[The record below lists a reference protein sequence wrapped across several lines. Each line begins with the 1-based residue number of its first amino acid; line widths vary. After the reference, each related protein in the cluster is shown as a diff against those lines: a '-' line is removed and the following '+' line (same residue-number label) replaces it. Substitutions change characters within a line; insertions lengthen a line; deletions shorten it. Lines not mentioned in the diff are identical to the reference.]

1 MLEAETLMMF
11 RSLALPI
18 ALALFLMSAATA
30 HAAEFVSK
38 RGIPDAVVKSNLE
51 RLLNYVASGELK
63 PKQKLVTVTRILGK
77 EDLGFS
83 KVRVWYCARQNQQG
97 QQRDACAD
105 GVRLIRLDSGL
116 WIIRDDKSS
125 NWMVVQQ

>member
-1 MLEAETLMMF
+1 MF
-11 RSLALPI
+11 KILALPF
-18 ALALFLMSAATA
+18 ALSLLLVSAATL

-51 RLLNYVASGELK
+51 RLLNYVASGELQ
-63 PKQKLVTVTRILGK
+63 PKQKRVAVTRILGK

-83 KVRVWYCARQNQQG
+83 KVRVWYCARGNSQG
-97 QQRDACAD
+97 QQGEACGD

-116 WIIRDDKSS
+116 WIIRDDKSG